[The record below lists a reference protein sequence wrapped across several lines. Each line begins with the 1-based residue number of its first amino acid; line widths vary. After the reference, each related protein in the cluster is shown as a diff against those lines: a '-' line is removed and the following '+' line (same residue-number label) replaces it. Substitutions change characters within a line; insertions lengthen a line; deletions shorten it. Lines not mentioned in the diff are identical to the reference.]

1 MLQNATYVF
10 KRNDLNLRTSNLG
23 FLCPMIRYE
32 VWPHTWEGIT
42 FHPCCSLLF
51 CRSLPRAPFISQE
64 PLWKRTVS
72 STEWKPLKTKC
83 KFPVLAIYWWLYLTI
98 RLFNT
103 TFALHATFFFID
115 APWYIWN
122 PLCSKILVK
131 FWKFLIP
138 RCSKDV
144 KADNGSTFTQV
155 ELKDHFN
162 FSFLARGVERERK
175 SFNSNFTIRF
185 RSIQFLFYDR
195 NVSIIHG

>member
-1 MLQNATYVF
+1 M
-10 KRNDLNLRTSNLG
+10 TS
-23 FLCPMIRYE
+23 
-32 VWPHTWEGIT
+32 EGIT

-83 KFPVLAIYWWLYLTI
+83 KFPVLVIYWCFYLTI

-103 TFALHATFFFID
+103 TFALHATSFFID

-144 KADNGSTFTQV
+144 KVDNGSTFTQV
-155 ELKDHFN
+155 ELEDHFD
-162 FSFLARGVERERK
+162 FSFLARGVEGGESRSTQILPLGLEA
-175 SFNSNFTIRF
+175 FN
-185 RSIQFLFYDR
+185 FYFMIA

>member
-1 MLQNATYVF
+1 MLQNETYIL
-10 KRNDLNLRTSNLG
+10 KWNDLNRRTSNLG

-32 VWPHTWEGIT
+32 VWPHTWEGK
-42 FHPCCSLLF
+42 LF
-51 CRSLPRAPFISQE
+51 IHVAHYSFAGLSRAHRLSRRSRSENALSAAQNGNRSKLSVSFRSL
-64 PLWKRTVS
+64 
-72 STEWKPLKTKC
+72 
-83 KFPVLAIYWWLYLTI
+83 IYWWLRLTI

-103 TFALHATFFFID
+103 TFALHATSFFID

-122 PLCSKILVK
+122 PLCSKILVT

-144 KADNGSTFTQV
+144 KVDNGSTSTQV
-155 ELKDHFN
+155 ELEDHFY

-175 SFNSNFTIRF
+175 SFNSNFTDRF

-195 NVSIIHG
+195 NVSMIHG

>member
-1 MLQNATYVF
+1 M
-10 KRNDLNLRTSNLG
+10 KRPQPSNLEFG
-23 FLCPMIRYE
+23 IPVPHDQ

-83 KFPVLAIYWWLYLTI
+83 KFPVLVICWWLYLTI

-103 TFALHATFFFID
+103 TFALHTTFFFID

-131 FWKFLIP
+131 FWKFFIP

-155 ELKDHFN
+155 EPKDHFN

-175 SFNSNFTIRF
+175 SFNSNFTDRF
-185 RSIQFLFYDR
+185 YFMIAMCP
-195 NVSIIHG
+195 

>member
-1 MLQNATYVF
+1 MLQNETYIL
-10 KRNDLNLRTSNLG
+10 KWNDLNRRTSNLG

-83 KFPVLAIYWWLYLTI
+83 KFPVLVICWWLYLTI

-103 TFALHATFFFID
+103 TFALHVTSFFID
-115 APWYIWN
+115 AAVIYLKPSLLQN
-122 PLCSKILVK
+122 SGKILKVSYPSL
-131 FWKFLIP
+131 FQG
-138 RCSKDV
+138 C
-144 KADNGSTFTQV
+144 
-155 ELKDHFN
+155 
-162 FSFLARGVERERK
+162 K
-175 SFNSNFTIRF
+175 SR
-185 RSIQFLFYDR
+185 
-195 NVSIIHG
+195 